1 MSQIYIA
8 EIEAWDPALGAV
20 RTLRY
25 CTGTGYTS
33 GASDT
38 PAHTWYEP
46 RIQQPA
52 NLQREASS
60 AKAGRV
66 GFGELVLVNVDGGL
80 DALVDYGFDGRRI
93 TIKLGVATPWGATW
107 RTVLV
112 GTMARADFS
121 WGKVSIV
128 LRDRQAELAKPLQA
142 STYAG
147 TNALPA
153 GVEGTASDIKG
164 QRKPRLYGWGH
175 NLAPVCCNTSRLIY
189 QVSDQS
195 CTIDAVYDRGV
206 ALTAGADYTSE
217 ADMQANGP
225 ALGQYRAWPAG
236 GMFRLGSSPTGQI
249 TCDAHA
255 GANAAARTAAQ
266 LIKAVM
272 LDAGIAAGDIN
283 AGDVAALDAAN
294 SAECGFWVTSDEQAT
309 AVIDALAE
317 SVGAWWGVDRLGQFR
332 MGRFEAPSGT
342 PVATITEVEVLSI
355 DRVADSVAP
364 VPTYKATVTYKPFGV
379 TQSSDL
385 AGSVTDA
392 RRAELATAV
401 RTLVATDAAVLTAHP
416 FAGEVSAATRLVV
429 QASAQAEVDRLLAL
443 YKVRRDT
450 LSVRVAL
457 DADLSV
463 TLDLGAVVS
472 VKLNRFGYAAGRLMG
487 VTQIRTDLRSKK
499 VELTLWG

>member
-1 MSQIYIA
+1 MSQIYVA
-8 EIEAWDPALGAV
+8 EIDAFDPSLGAV

-33 GASDT
+33 GAGDT
-38 PAHTWYEP
+38 PAHAWYEP

-66 GFGELVLVNVDGGL
+66 GYGELVLVNTDGGL

-93 TIKLGVATPWGATW
+93 TIKLGVAKPSGVTW
-107 RTVLV
+107 ATVLV

-128 LRDRQAELAKPLQA
+128 LRDRVAELAKPLQS

-189 QVSDQS
+189 QVSDRA
-195 CTIDAVYDRGV
+195 CVIDAVYDRGV
-206 ALTAGADYTSE
+206 ALAAGADYASE
-217 ADMQANGP
+217 ADMQASAP
-225 ALGQYRAWPAG
+225 AGGQFRAWPAG
-236 GMFRLGSSPTGQI
+236 GMFRLGSSPAGQI

-255 GANAAARTAAQ
+255 GSTAAARSAAQ
-266 LIKAVM
+266 LIKAAM
-272 LDAGIAAGDIN
+272 LDGGIAAGDIS
-283 AGDVAALDAAN
+283 AADVAALDAAN
-294 SAECGFWVTSDEQAT
+294 ASECGYWVSADERASD
-309 AVIDALAE
+309 VIDALAE

-332 MGRFEAPSGT
+332 MGRFEAPSGA

-355 DRVADSVAP
+355 DRVADPVAP
-364 VPTYKATVTYKPFGV
+364 VPAYKATVTYKPFAV

-392 RRAELATAV
+392 RKAELANAV
-401 RTLVATDAAVLTAHP
+401 RTLVATDAAVLSAHP

-450 LSVRVAL
+450 LIARVAL
-457 DADLSV
+457 DADLSI

-472 VKLNRFGYAAGRLMG
+472 VQFNRFGYTAGRLMR
-487 VTQIRTDLRSKK
+487 VTQIRTDLRARL
-499 VELTLWG
+499 VDLTLWG